1 MIALLKKDIFVMDKQ
16 MRLMVILALFFLLLP
31 NGGSYGSSYTALISV
46 MLPMSTIS
54 YDERCKW
61 DRYAAVLPWTPQ
73 QIVGSKYIL
82 SYVAT
87 VASILMVLA
96 AYLIRPLYSDEVVI
110 WEDVWS
116 MLGIYLGVLVV
127 MTAVIY
133 PLMYR
138 FGTERGR
145 LILVAIFVG
154 IFIVFFG
161 AAVLLVENVKHL
173 ALWLG
178 EIPAPVLAV
187 AAALVVA
194 VGSFLS
200 YRLSVRFYLRRREGA
215 YT

>member
-1 MIALLKKDIFVMDKQ
+1 
-16 MRLMVILALFFLLLP
+16 
-31 NGGSYGSSYTALISV
+31 
-46 MLPMSTIS
+46 
-54 YDERCKW
+54 
-61 DRYAAVLPWTPQ
+61 
-73 QIVGSKYIL
+73 
-82 SYVAT
+82 
-87 VASILMVLA
+87 MVLA